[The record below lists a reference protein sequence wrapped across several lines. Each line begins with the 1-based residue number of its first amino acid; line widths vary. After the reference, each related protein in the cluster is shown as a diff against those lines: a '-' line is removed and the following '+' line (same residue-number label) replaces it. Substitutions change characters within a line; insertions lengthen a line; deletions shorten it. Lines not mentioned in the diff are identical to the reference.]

1 MVQRLEN
8 LEEIVPDGIFR
19 YGAVLFRRLV
29 DDGGKVATAAVFHE
43 NVESSSIS
51 IDVSVVVLY
60 NVVMMKVLENVSA
73 RCRRQSV
80 VKLQELVKTHTS
92 ATICFLSRSLI
103 LSKLS
108 SLRANI
114 CKKDHEPGHTKVQ
127 QIARTKPSVFRRTL
141 RIIPKEPV
149 PMTSSGSWLS
159 RNRQAIVVAANS
171 TTT

>member
-8 LEEIVPDGIFR
+8 LEEIVPDGIFG
-19 YGAVLFRRLV
+19 YGTVLFRRLI

-43 NVESSSIS
+43 DIENSSIS
-51 IDVSVVVLY
+51 INVSVVVLY

-114 CKKDHEPGHTKVQ
+114 CKKDHEPGNTKVP
-127 QIARTKPSVFRRTL
+127 QILSPHQTIRFPSYFADYTKG
-141 RIIPKEPV
+141 
-149 PMTSSGSWLS
+149 TSSNYIQRFVVVEES
-159 RNRQAIVVAANS
+159 RSHGTEQ
-171 TTT
+171 